1 MNGYFEITMPLGSVD
16 ESIFIRAVNQ
26 GIDSRLEG
34 FTKSKFTDNGRRAIL
49 NFHESEL
56 SILIRRLI
64 ELESYDAER
73 WADDIILVH
82 YGIEIDF

>member
-1 MNGYFEITMPLGSVD
+1 MFKITMPLGSAD
-16 ESIFIRAVNQ
+16 EGIFIRAVNQ

-49 NFHESEL
+49 NFDESEL
-56 SILIRRLI
+56 PVLIRRLI
-64 ELESYDAER
+64 ELESYQAER
-73 WADDIILVH
+73 WADDIISAH